1 MLSMKVPGAGAPK
14 MGISGDK
21 WIVRKCWDNDRF
33 NRGITMC
40 HVTHDYF
47 PCSYYIVS

>member
-33 NRGITMC
+33 NRGITRVLNCM
-40 HVTHDYF
+40 DD
-47 PCSYYIVS
+47 VSCD